1 MTWTESCARGIAS
14 ALQSDPDR
22 NTPDDLPEE
31 L

>member
-1 MTWTESCARGIAS
+1 MTAFCARGIAS

-22 NTPDDLPEE
+22 KTPDDLPEE